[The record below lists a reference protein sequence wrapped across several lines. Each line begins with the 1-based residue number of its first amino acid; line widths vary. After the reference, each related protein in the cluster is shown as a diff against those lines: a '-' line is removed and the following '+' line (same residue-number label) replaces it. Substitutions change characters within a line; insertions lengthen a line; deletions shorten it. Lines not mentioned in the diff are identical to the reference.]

1 MGTLLA
7 FILMCQA
14 GMDDSAAMPIPSFQD
29 EDPAAQAANEERG
42 LMHRYNA
49 LARALSDFIAAYKA
63 GKVDLKKAKAVRKAL
78 HDLEKFEWFRPWH
91 TTSAPGLLSHRPAVM
106 I

>member
-7 FILMCQA
+7 FILMRQA

-42 LMHRYNA
+42 LMHRYND
-49 LARALSDFIAAYKA
+49 LARALNAFIAAYKA
-63 GKVDLKKAKAVRKAL
+63 GKADLKKPSGKRYMIWR
-78 HDLEKFEWFRPWH
+78 KFEWFRPWH